1 MNYVPERRQIRA
13 SDAVEAFGRILEDI
27 SHQLALRPLLTS
39 IAQHACALL
48 RADDG
53 AIGLYQPAKEVIRVE
68 AIYRLPQME
77 LNAIPIRLLLVD
89 DHAIVREGLRA
100 LLGDV
105 DDFLIVGEAANG
117 DEACKVA
124 RQVEPDLV
132 LIDLKMPGMHAPD
145 AIRMLRATLPNLKV
159 LALTSYAEDDQVRD
173 VMRAGALGY
182 VLKDVTKSDFLD
194 ALRTV
199 SAGQPWLHPQAQ
211 RSLVEQLRVGKPAD
225 PLATLTYRER
235 SVLELIAHGKSNR
248 QIATDLSL
256 TEGTVKGYVSIIL
269 AKLKLEDRTQ
279 AALFAAERGMGR
291 PKREPPGR

>member
-1 MNYVPERRQIRA
+1 MSA
-13 SDAVEAFGRILEDI
+13 
-27 SHQLALRPLLTS
+27 PL
-39 IAQHACALL
+39 
-48 RADDG
+48 
-53 AIGLYQPAKEVIRVE
+53 
-68 AIYRLPQME
+68 
-77 LNAIPIRLLLVD
+77 RLLLVD

-100 LLGDV
+100 LLSDV
-105 DDFLIVGEAANG
+105 EDFLIVGEAANG
-117 DEACKVA
+117 DEACRIA
-124 RQVEPDLV
+124 GQVQPDLV

-145 AIRMLRATLPNLKV
+145 AIRMLRATQPGVKV

-182 VLKDVTKSDFLD
+182 VLKDITKADFLD

-199 SAGQPWLHPQAQ
+199 ASGQPWLHPQAQ

-225 PLATLTYRER
+225 AIATLTYRER
-235 SVLELIAHGKSNR
+235 SVLELIAHGRSNR
-248 QIATDLSL
+248 QIATELNL

-291 PKREPPGR
+291 AKRESPGR